1 MEYGETVR
9 TDNFD
14 PYEKKKALTKFDS
27 IYQRILQAANPD
39 HQYLVEKVAEGSA
52 RYIEPIAVLP
62 ATYNNQRY

>member
-27 IYQRILQAANPD
+27 IYQRIL
-39 HQYLVEKVAEGSA
+39 
-52 RYIEPIAVLP
+52 
-62 ATYNNQRY
+62 